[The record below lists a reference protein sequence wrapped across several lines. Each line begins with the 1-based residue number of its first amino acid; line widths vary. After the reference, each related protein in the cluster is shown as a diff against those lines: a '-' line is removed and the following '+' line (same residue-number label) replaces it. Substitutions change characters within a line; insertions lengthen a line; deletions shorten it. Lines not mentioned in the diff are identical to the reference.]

1 MVEIATQKQK
11 QAFFNMWQNCFDDS
25 EAFSK
30 WLFEKRF
37 LPDYCTYIQKD
48 GNIVCCMQ
56 SYPLHIWVRGNVIK
70 GVMLCGV
77 CTDKRYRKQGLMTE
91 LFSHTMRFLR
101 EKGFVIAVHTPAV
114 LNSYYT
120 FGHFPVNKCQYIQS
134 ENVCAV
140 SKDTNVVEINAHFER
155 LYHCYEQFSQK
166 YSGCISRTMADF
178 VLKMEDYRADGAK
191 VIVYEQYD
199 VIKGYSVFYCTGDM
213 VQAVETV
220 AENQQ
225 IYQKIVEGVC
235 YYAKERKLS
244 IKLPEDVVIDMPFL
258 KSNVVEKGV
267 AGILDIQK
275 LMSVL
280 GQKKGYAIAIQDNV
294 IEQNN
299 GVFDLDGS
307 ITTTTPDIKLNTANA
322 VQLLL
327 GYCSLHDLEQNHA
340 VEIYHK
346 QNAKKIAD
354 FYTKQQCY
362 IIDEY

>member
-11 QAFFNMWQNCFDDS
+11 QAFFDMWQNCFDDS

-37 LPDYCTYIQKD
+37 LPDYCTYIKKD
-48 GNIVCCMQ
+48 GHIVCCMQ
-56 SYPLHIWVRGNVIK
+56 SYPLHIWVRGNVVK

-77 CTDKRYRKQGLMTE
+77 CTDKQYRKQGLMTE
-91 LFSHTMRFLR
+91 LFCYTMHFLR
-101 EKGFVIAVHTPAV
+101 EKGFIIAVHTPAV
-114 LNSYYT
+114 LNSYFS
-120 FGHFPVNKCQYIQS
+120 FGHFPVNKCQYVYS

-140 SKDTNVVEINAHFER
+140 EKNSNIIEIHTHMDR
-155 LYHCYEQFSQK
+155 LYPCYEMFSQK

-178 VLKMEDYRADGAK
+178 VLKMEDYKADGAK
-191 VIVYEQYD
+191 VIAYEQYD
-199 VIKGYSVFYCTGDM
+199 SIKGYSVFYCTNDM

-220 AENQQ
+220 AQNQQ

-235 YYAKERKLS
+235 YYAQGLKLS
-244 IKLPEDVVIDMPFL
+244 VKLPENITIDMPFL
-258 KSNVVEKGV
+258 KSKVVEKGV
-267 AGILDIQK
+267 AGILNIQK

-280 GQKKGYAIAIQDNV
+280 GQKKGYAIAIEDNV
-294 IEQNN
+294 IKQNN

-307 ITTTTPDIKLNTANA
+307 ITTMSPDIKLCVANA
-322 VQLLL
+322 VQLFL
-327 GYCSLHDLEQNHA
+327 GYCSLYDLEKSHS

-346 QNAKKIAD
+346 QHAQEIAD